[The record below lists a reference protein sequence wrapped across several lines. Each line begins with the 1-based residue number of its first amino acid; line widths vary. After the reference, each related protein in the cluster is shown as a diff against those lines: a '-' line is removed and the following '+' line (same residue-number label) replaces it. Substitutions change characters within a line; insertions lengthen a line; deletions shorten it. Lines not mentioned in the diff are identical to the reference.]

1 MSKVVLIVDDSIVSR
16 MMVKEIVKSQIP
28 EVTIVEAG
36 GGEQCLSQI
45 TTESKIDEEDFEIDD
60 KHSYYISKHRD
71 EWRLFSFL
79 TDKLSYIF
87 DNVIKKNQAAFKA
100 TNTIVAW
107 DIEGYF
113 RKSLIMAEAGGY
125 IKFLSKIGAITLQI
139 DNKGRGL
146 ITLVEESNRFE
157 SYIGLVKKSK
167 YKETDFKSPNLGCDL
182 NEY

>member
-1 MSKVVLIVDDSIVSR
+1 MEILIDNDLSDIHPDNTLIIHLVILCCALEYCLGSSKSMSFK
-16 MMVKEIVKSQIP
+16 
-28 EVTIVEAG
+28 
-36 GGEQCLSQI
+36 
-45 TTESKIDEEDFEIDD
+45 
-60 KHSYYISKHRD
+60 
-71 EWRLFSFL
+71 
-79 TDKLSYIF
+79 KLSYIF

-167 YKETDFKSPNLGCDL
+167 YKETDFKSPNIGCDL